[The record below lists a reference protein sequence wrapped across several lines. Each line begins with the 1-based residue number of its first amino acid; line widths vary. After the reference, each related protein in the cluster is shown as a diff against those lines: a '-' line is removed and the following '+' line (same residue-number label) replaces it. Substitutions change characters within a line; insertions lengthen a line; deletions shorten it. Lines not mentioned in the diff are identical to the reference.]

1 MGGQICEQIYGK
13 IKIPQSVKTAKGGK
27 DGGVGE
33 AIVGQGDASD
43 DRRRTGISATDS
55 FPAAWIVC
63 CAPLGVGGFRVH
75 QARNGLHDVSLCCV
89 YRKGCGGGGGRW
101 HIKKGEEEQERQ
113 QQMP

>member
-43 DRRRTGISATDS
+43 DRGRTGISATDS
-55 FPAAWIVC
+55 FPGAWILDCV
-63 CAPLGVGGFRVH
+63 PPGVGGFRVH
-75 QARNGLHDVSLCCV
+75 QTRNIIHDGLLRLV
-89 YRKGCGGGGGRW
+89 
-101 HIKKGEEEQERQ
+101 
-113 QQMP
+113 